1 MRFILD
7 VVALQRIMPKYS
19 AVKVI
24 ALKMSITIGNIK
36 TRNNVFLAPMSGITD
51 EPFREIAHDAG
62 AGLVVSEMVA
72 SEELVRERPDMMRRA
87 KGGKKLAPFVMQLAG
102 REAKWMSEG
111 ARVAQDMG
119 ADILDINMGCPAR
132 QVTGGLSGS
141 ALMRNIDH
149 AITLVEATVAAS
161 QVPVTLKMR
170 LGWDENSL
178 NAPELARRA
187 EQAGIALITV
197 HGRTRCQFY
206 TGKADWKAIR
216 AVREVISIPLIANG
230 DGGSVEDARAMMK
243 ASGADGVMLGR
254 STYGRPWWPGVIA
267 EGLKA
272 GTGKSAPSLA
282 EECAYLL
289 LQQEETLTLYG
300 DILGNRTFRKHLGWA
315 ISRLRERQLLTPQ
328 HTETLRQTL
337 LTEKD
342 NARVRA
348 GLSHIYCEELAEV
361 A

>member
-1 MRFILD
+1 
-7 VVALQRIMPKYS
+7 
-19 AVKVI
+19 
-24 ALKMSITIGNIK
+24 
-36 TRNNVFLAPMSGITD
+36 MSGVTD
-51 EPFREIAHDAG
+51 EPFRAVAHEAG

-72 SEELVRERPDMMRRA
+72 SEELVRQRPDMMRRA
-87 KGGKKLAPFVMQLAG
+87 KGAKKLSPFVMQLAG

-119 ADILDINMGCPAR
+119 ADIIDINMGCPAR

-161 QVPVTLKMR
+161 KVPVTLKMR

-187 EQAGIALITV
+187 EQAGVALITV

-216 AVREVISIPLIANG
+216 AVRDMIKIPLIANG
-230 DGGSVEDARAMMK
+230 DGNSIDDARAMMQ

-272 GTGKSAPSLA
+272 GTGKAAPSLV
-282 EECAYLL
+282 EECSYLL
-289 LQQEETLTLYG
+289 SQQDETLSLYG
-300 DILGNRTFRKHLGWA
+300 DVLGNRTFRKHLGWA
-315 ISRLRERQLLTPQ
+315 ITRLLDRQLLTPEQTQ
-328 HTETLRQTL
+328 HLRANL

-342 NARVRA
+342 NALVTA
-348 GLSHIYCEELAEV
+348 GLSHIYNQQLMV
-361 A
+361 AA